1 MCKPPFHLHPQN
13 SLHSWPGQLLP
24 TRPLPFESS
33 FSLEAFPRNQRW
45 GSTPLCFKSEGVE
58 PLWFMSPLLVLS
70 TSSTTALATLTL
82 SVHLIVWL
90 LQQTFLQKYW
100 ETQWR
105 SGVSSKRPHSSQST
119 EFPSRHQQ
127 DAQGPCRVYHTSA
140 DPRQGIAWPGRS
152 SISAPRGFMSF
163 SSTQMPPWEE
173 WVEREKDLDRDL
185 RFLNWTNLSEK
196 NYF

>member
-45 GSTPLCFKSEGVE
+45 DSTPLCFKSEGVE

-82 SVHLIVWL
+82 SVRLIVWL
-90 LQQTFLQKYW
+90 FQQTFLQKYW
-100 ETQWR
+100 ETQWPKEVWGQFKETSQFTEHRIPQQTPAGCPRPMQGLPYFSR
-105 SGVSSKRPHSSQST
+105 SPSRDRVTRKERHLSSKRIHELLLHP
-119 EFPSRHQQ
+119 
-127 DAQGPCRVYHTSA
+127 DATLRRVSGK
-140 DPRQGIAWPGRS
+140 RER
-152 SISAPRGFMSF
+152 
-163 SSTQMPPWEE
+163 PW
-173 WVEREKDLDRDL
+173 
-185 RFLNWTNLSEK
+185 
-196 NYF
+196 